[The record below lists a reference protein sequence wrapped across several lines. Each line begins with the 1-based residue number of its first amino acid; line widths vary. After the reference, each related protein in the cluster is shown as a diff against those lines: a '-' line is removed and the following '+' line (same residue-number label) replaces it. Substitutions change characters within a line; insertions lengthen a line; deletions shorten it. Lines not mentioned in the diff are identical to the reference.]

1 MKRQALADIWRHA
14 GPGWGS
20 RPGIRSIAPVALPGF
35 KQGVTPFYGG
45 VAVICGANSSGK
57 TRLLAAL
64 STAMKDSDVSQV
76 AVQADGI
83 DPSKVAFLD
92 TAWQLQRQVISL
104 SGDDSLDDR
113 KAQAGSKLVGEAD
126 LRRINYVLG
135 DEIEKIEIF
144 ELDSTDDAPLLQAL
158 AEDHPTA
165 TLSAQFKE
173 DVVPY
178 FEVTARE
185 STRGSLQLS
194 QGELTVLTLYWALIT
209 TETGSLLVMDEPD
222 AFLSPQSGRRVFDL
236 IAHHAY
242 KQNCPC
248 VITSHS
254 YLALSTLPVEHLLV
268 LKRDLQRETTVEGGS
283 KDLLWKVL
291 QVGPT
296 RQIVFAVEDEAGRQW
311 LHALFR
317 LLDFEHTEVSAVW
330 NLKGDGN
337 VLKVADFPSCDEADI
352 AFWGV
357 LDGDRRDKINVGQ
370 HVILPGSKSPEAVI
384 LDILRSGDSRIMG
397 SGITASK
404 VEEIL
409 ATHIGEDP
417 HEQVI
422 ALANGLG
429 YELPSFRE
437 RIWTTWLLNTEE
449 GQAELVKF
457 GEALSAVALPS
468 PRKAGQRQPV
478 TSEPQ

>member
-1 MKRQALADIWRHA
+1 MKRQAIADIWRHA

-20 RPGIRSIAPVALPGF
+20 RPRIRSLAPVALPGF
-35 KQGVTPFYGG
+35 KQGMTPLYGG

-64 STAMKDSDVSQV
+64 TSAMKDSDVSQV
-76 AVQADGI
+76 AIEADDI
-83 DPSKVAFLD
+83 EPSEVAFLD

-104 SGDDSLDDR
+104 SGDETLDDR
-113 KAQAGSKLVGEAD
+113 KAQAGSKPVSDTD

-144 ELDSTDDAPLLQAL
+144 ELDSTDDAPLLQEL
-158 AEDHPTA
+158 GEDHPTA
-165 TLSAQFKE
+165 KLSAQFKE

-178 FEVTARE
+178 FEVTARG

-209 TETGSLLVMDEPD
+209 AETGSLLVMDEPD
-222 AFLSPQSGRRVFDL
+222 AFLSPKSGRRVFDL

-268 LKRDLQRETTVEGGS
+268 LKKDLQWDTTVETGT

-311 LHALFR
+311 LHTLFR
-317 LLDFEHTEVSAVW
+317 LIDFEHSEVSAIW

-337 VLKVADFPSCDEADI
+337 VLKLADFPSCDEADI

-357 LDGDRRDKINVGQ
+357 LDGDRRDKTNVGQ
-370 HVILPGSKSPEAVI
+370 HVILPGNKSPEAVI
-384 LDILRSGDSRIMG
+384 LDIVRTGDARMMG
-397 SGITASK
+397 NGITSSK
-404 VEEIL
+404 VEEVL
-409 ATHIGEDP
+409 AMHVGEDP

-429 YELPSFRE
+429 YDLPSFRE
-437 RIWTTWLLNTEE
+437 QIWTTWLLGTEE
-449 GQAELVKF
+449 GQAELAKF
-457 GEALSAVALPS
+457 RDALSTVALPS
-468 PRKAGQRQPV
+468 PGKSGQKQKV
-478 TSEPQ
+478 K